1 MIYTTLL
8 VMIDPYIMMLA
19 LYRQNKISADTL
31 NQVAFQN
38 VVSLKN
44 SSGQTFSNWEKY
56 PDSSIDPEEM
66 RYNPKPNQWHGAAK
80 AQESSQKISL

>member
-1 MIYTTLL
+1 
-8 VMIDPYIMMLA
+8 
-19 LYRQNKISADTL
+19 
-31 NQVAFQN
+31 VAFQN
-38 VVSLKN
+38 VVLKN

>member
-1 MIYTTLL
+1 MIYITLL

-19 LYRQNKISADTL
+19 LYRQIKFSADTL

>member
-1 MIYTTLL
+1 
-8 VMIDPYIMMLA
+8 
-19 LYRQNKISADTL
+19 
-31 NQVAFQN
+31 VAFQN

-80 AQESSQKISL
+80 AQESKDFTVTHLCSLLH